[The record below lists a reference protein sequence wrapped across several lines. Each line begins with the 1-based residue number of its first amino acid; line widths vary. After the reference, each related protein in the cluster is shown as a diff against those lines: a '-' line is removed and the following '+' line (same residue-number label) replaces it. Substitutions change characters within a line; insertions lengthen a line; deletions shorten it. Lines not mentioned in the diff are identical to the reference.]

1 LNKPEDY
8 KETCVISRNIPY
20 QFEDELFKGKSMAG
34 GVLGKGRIVWVQ
46 SSLETK
52 KPSASAHPVSA
63 YAEGI
68 GIVSVDPR
76 YLVRPTDSGPRINE
90 RPTKSHT

>member
-1 LNKPEDY
+1 MSKPEDY
-8 KETCVISRNIPY
+8 KETCVILRNIPY
-20 QFEDELFKGKSMAG
+20 QCEDELFKGMPMAG

-46 SSLETK
+46 SFLETK
-52 KPSASAHPVSA
+52 KHSASAYSVSA

-76 YLVRPTDSGPRINE
+76 YLVRPTERLRIDE
-90 RPTKSHT
+90 RPTESHT

>member
-46 SSLETK
+46 SFLETK
-52 KPSASAHPVSA
+52 KRSAVSA

>member
-1 LNKPEDY
+1 MEGSSLSKPEAY
-8 KETCVISRNIPY
+8 QETCVIVRNIPY
-20 QFEDELFKGKSMAG
+20 QCEDELFQGMSVTG

-46 SSLETK
+46 SFLETK
-52 KPSASAHPVSA
+52 KRSASAYSVSA

-76 YLVRPTDSGPRINE
+76 YLVRAN
-90 RPTKSHT
+90 